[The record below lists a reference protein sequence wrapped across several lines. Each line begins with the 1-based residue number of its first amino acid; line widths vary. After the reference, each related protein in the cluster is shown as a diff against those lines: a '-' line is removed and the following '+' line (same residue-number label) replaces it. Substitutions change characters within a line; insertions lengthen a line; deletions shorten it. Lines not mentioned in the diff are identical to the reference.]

1 MSIRQIENGDF
12 EFYYTITDDGIW
24 WSCSCPDFNQPS
36 HREGYKCKHIKDTIK
51 QFKLE
56 NIESANKE
64 KVPKEPV
71 DEDVVPF

>member
-1 MSIRQIENGDF
+1 MSIRQLDKKTLEY
-12 EFYYTITDDGIW
+12 FYTLDVREDGKIFCPCPAGIW
-24 WSCSCPDFNQPS
+24 GKPCRHKTEAENFLKFLKN
-36 HREGYKCKHIKDTIK
+36 K
-51 QFKLE
+51 